1 MNAMVIMTR
10 IPVPN
15 KTKTRL
21 LTILTPQECANIHM
35 AFLKDIIKTCSNIKN
50 TDLYIF
56 YGDEGPLSI
65 IDSLLKDN
73 IKVFPQKGKDL
84 GEKMKNIFL
93 ELFQKGYTKIVL
105 MGADIPEVKKE
116 DIDNAFFKL
125 QNKDIVFG
133 PTLDGG
139 YYLVGMNK
147 LYSLVFNSNIKWGTP
162 EVFQETINSIRET
175 GLKVDTISTHED
187 IDTKEDL
194 LSFSKRIEKNDLC
207 KNTKIYIDENIKEKL
222 ICQKN

>member
-93 ELFQKGYTKIVL
+93 ELFQKGYTKVVL

>member
-93 ELFQKGYTKIVL
+93 ELFQKGYTKVVL

-125 QNKDIVFG
+125 QNKDIIFG

-175 GLKVDTISTHED
+175 GLKVDTILTHED

-194 LSFSKRIEKNDLC
+194 LSFSKRIEKNNLC
-207 KNTKIYIDENIKEKL
+207 KNTKIYIDQNIKEKL